1 METGNVSNN
10 NEPSFQLNF
19 TKYPNRQP
27 ISALYKSGT
36 LKSYI
41 GKSSTLNQYVGD
53 TLTLENAILSIS
65 TSKMKKFLKTRKGEV
80 LMVETNSSIDMKVTD
95 ESPLQPLYTTINW
108 TEVGDA
114 SNISVVS
121 EPTDEFFPIITS
133 YTYSDELSGSLVT
146 FSTENGGLPF
156 KYLLLD
162 LQPIQDLHGYDHPW
176 PGGGGKNLYDVS
188 QVTAKPSSATVVLDD
203 GKVTLSGLAAY
214 TGLGSNQTITIRAGV
229 TYTVSAHIKAI
240 ARSSTG
246 TNPSLGFR
254 RVSNNSFIA
263 SSNLPAGVDE
273 ADVFR
278 TYTPDED
285 VDIYVSGVIIG
296 AAASETEAVAEY
308 TNIQLEV
315 GSEATSWEPYSNI
328 CPISGRTGANAYV
341 SPSQD
346 VADAT
351 VYNVTFGEAG
361 TVYAGSVDVV
371 SGKLLTRPYYA
382 SYNGET
388 LVGPWVSSVD
398 EYAPGA
404 TPTTGAQVVDLGGVE
419 TETQLTAQEVA
430 TLVGQNNVWSDSGD
444 VTVRL

>member
-1 METGNVSNN
+1 MKQWS
-10 NEPSFQLNF
+10 
-19 TKYPNRQP
+19 
-27 ISALYKSGT
+27 T
-36 LKSYI
+36 LKKLIWMRFVSAVREYS
-41 GKSSTLNQYVGD
+41 G
-53 TLTLENAILSIS
+53 AIVTFF
-65 TSKMKKFLKTRKGEV
+65 TSVAK
-80 LMVETNSSIDMKVTD
+80 
-95 ESPLQPLYTTINW
+95 PLQNL
-108 TEVGDA
+108 
-114 SNISVVS
+114 
-121 EPTDEFFPIITS
+121 ITH
-133 YTYSDELSGSLVT
+133 
-146 FSTENGGLPF
+146 
-156 KYLLLD
+156 

-188 QVTAKPSSATVVLDD
+188 QVTARPSSGTVVLDN
-203 GKVTLSGLAAY
+203 GKITLSGLAAY
-214 TGLGSNQTITIRAGV
+214 TGLGSNQTITIKAGV

-296 AAASETEAVAEY
+296 AAASETEAIAEY

-315 GSEATSWEPYSNI
+315 GSSSTAWEPYENL

-346 VADAT
+346 IADAT
-351 VYNVTFGEAG
+351 TYPVTWQTKAG
-361 TVYAGSVDVV
+361 TVYGGTVDVV
-371 SGKLLTRPYYA
+371 SGVLKSRPYYP

-388 LVGPWVSSVD
+388 LVGPWVSSMD
-398 EYAPGA
+398 EYTPGG
-404 TPTTGAQVVDLGGVE
+404 TPTTGAQVVDLGGTE
-419 TETQLTAQEVA
+419 TEYTLTPQEVT
-430 TLVGQNNVWSDSGD
+430 TLVGTNNVWSDSGD